1 MPKITYDKETNIT
14 YIKLN
19 NNKFH
24 ENIVHGNCVLDVD
37 KNGDTIGIEI
47 LDFNVEKDL
56 KSLPPNFPNT

>member
-14 YIKLN
+14 YIRLS

-24 ENIVHGNCVLDVD
+24 ENKVYGNCVLDMD
-37 KNGDTIGIEI
+37 KKGGVIGIEI

-56 KSLPPNFPNT
+56 KSLPPNFQDT

>member
-19 NNKFH
+19 DNEFH

-37 KNGDTIGIEI
+37 KKGNIIGIEI
-47 LDFNVEKDL
+47 LDFDIEKDL
-56 KSLPPNFPNT
+56 KSLPPNFQDT

>member
-19 NNKFH
+19 NNEFH
-24 ENIVHGNCVLDVD
+24 ENIINGNCVLDVD
-37 KNGDTIGIEI
+37 KNGGIIGIEI
-47 LDFNVEKDL
+47 LDFNVEEDI